1 LLASGFYILVLPE
14 MIGIS
19 MCLLYNILFCCAM
32 IEINLLKNNVV
43 SVFSGF
49 LLAELNHLVAA

>member
-1 LLASGFYILVLPE
+1 
-14 MIGIS
+14 
-19 MCLLYNILFCCAM
+19 M